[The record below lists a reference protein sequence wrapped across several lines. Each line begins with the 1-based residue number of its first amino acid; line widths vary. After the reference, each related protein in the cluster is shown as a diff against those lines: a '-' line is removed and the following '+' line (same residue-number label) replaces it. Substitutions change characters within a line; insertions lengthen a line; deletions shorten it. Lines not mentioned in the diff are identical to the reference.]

1 MLKKIKLSLA
11 IMAATSTAA
20 MACTSE
26 DVQSR
31 QGVLVAAMQILVV
44 VDKEKAQTILSKMQQ
59 DMDQA
64 AADGD
69 EAAVCTILDE
79 ALATAQS

>member
-1 MLKKIKLSLA
+1 MLKKITLSLA

-20 MACTSE
+20 MACTYE

-44 VDKEKAQTILSKMQQ
+44 VDKEKAQTVLSKMQQ

>member
-1 MLKKIKLSLA
+1 
-11 IMAATSTAA
+11 
-20 MACTSE
+20 
-26 DVQSR
+26 
-31 QGVLVAAMQILVV
+31 MQILVV

-59 DMDQA
+59 DIDQA

-79 ALATAQS
+79 PLATAQS

>member
-1 MLKKIKLSLA
+1 MLKKITLSLA
-11 IMAATSTAA
+11 IWAATSTAA
-20 MACTSE
+20 LACSPE

-31 QGVLVAAMQILVV
+31 QGVLVAAMQILVIV
-44 VDKEKAQTILSKMQQ
+44 NKEKAQTILLKMQQ